1 MNPQISTSPATA
13 STAPSRL
20 RRALGMVGTMLVVTV
35 ASHAA
40 LAAAQTPPPPPPA
53 PMAQGGPGMGG
64 KMGHCGPGKH
74 GERGMQRMLAKAG
87 VSPEQREKMR
97 ALQKQSWEKARPEM
111 MQMRQLMQQRMKL
124 LAAPTIDRGALEALR
139 DKQMA
144 LANQLSRDR
153 TQTQYE
159 MAQILTPEQRAKL
172 YAMMEQRMERMKH
185 HRGPMGEPGK
195 GPMGGPGMMQ

>member
-1 MNPQISTSPATA
+1 MNPQTSSPSTSAKV
-13 STAPSRL
+13 SRL
-20 RRALGMVGTMLVVTV
+20 RRTLGMVSTAVVVAV

-40 LAAAQTPPPPPPA
+40 LASAQTPPPDA
-53 PMAQGGPGMGG
+53 PMQHGAMGG

-74 GERGMQRMLAKAG
+74 GERGMERMLSKAG

-111 MQMRQLMQQRMKL
+111 EQMRGLMQQRMKL
-124 LAAPTIDRGALEALR
+124 LAAPQIDRGALEALR

-144 LANQLSRDR
+144 LANQLSRNR

-172 YAMMEQRMERMKH
+172 YAMMEHRMERME
-185 HRGPMGEPGK
+185 HRHGHGM
-195 GPMGGPGMMQ
+195 GPGMMQ

>member
-1 MNPQISTSPATA
+1 MNPQTPPSATVA
-13 STAPSRL
+13 SQSPSRL

-40 LAAAQTPPPPPPA
+40 LASAQTPPPPPPA

-64 KMGHCGPGKH
+64 KMGHCGPGQRGER

-111 MQMRQLMQQRMKL
+111 EQMRGLMQQRMKL
-124 LAAPTIDRGALEALR
+124 LAAPEIDRGALEALR

-172 YAMMEQRMERMKH
+172 YAMMEQHMERMKH
-185 HRGPMGEPGK
+185 HHGRGM

>member
-1 MNPQISTSPATA
+1 MNPQTSTSSATA

-20 RRALGMVGTMLVVTV
+20 RRALGMVSTMLIVTV

-40 LAAAQTPPPPPPA
+40 LASAQTPPPPPPA

-64 KMGHCGPGKH
+64 KMGHCGSGKH
-74 GERGMQRMLAKAG
+74 GERGMERMLSKAG

-111 MQMRQLMQQRMKL
+111 MQMRELMQQRMKL
-124 LAAPTIDRGALEALR
+124 LAAPQIDRGALEALR

-159 MAQILTPEQRAKL
+159 MAQILTPEQRAKI
-172 YAMMEQRMERMKH
+172 YAMMEHRMERMKH
-185 HRGPMGEPGK
+185 HHGPGMGPME
-195 GPMGGPGMMQ
+195 GPGMMK

>member
-1 MNPQISTSPATA
+1 MNPQTSTA
-13 STAPSRL
+13 SATSSSAPSRL
-20 RRALGMVGTMLVVTV
+20 RRTLGMVSTMLVVTV

-40 LAAAQTPPPPPPA
+40 LASAQTPPPPLPA

-74 GERGMQRMLAKAG
+74 GERGMERMLSKAG

-111 MQMRQLMQQRMKL
+111 MQMRELMQQRMKL
-124 LAAPTIDRGALEALR
+124 LAAPQIDRGALEVLR

-159 MAQILTPEQRAKL
+159 MAQILTPEQRVKI
-172 YAMMEQRMERMKH
+172 YAMMEHRMERMKH
-185 HRGPMGEPGK
+185 RHGPGM